1 MNVFNRAIDFSP
13 SVALIS
19 IILSILVTG
28 AASLVPVR
36 IATSVDPAIVLR
48 GE

>member
-1 MNVFNRAIDFSP
+1 L
-13 SVALIS
+13 SVV
-19 IILSILVTG
+19 VTG
-28 AASLVPVR
+28 VASLIPVR

>member
-1 MNVFNRAIDFSP
+1 MNVFNRAIEFSP
-13 SVALIS
+13 SVVV
-19 IILSILVTG
+19 LSIVLSVLVTG
-28 AASLVPVR
+28 LASLIPVR